1 MDCFYR
7 SHLAFICIFIWSLA
21 LFRTTDSGSITWH
34 EPPPSETVIDTAITS
49 TTETNLTK
57 GSFNEELSCNFSLTA
72 DLSFETVSFEFD
84 GVTVAS
90 YAKGRYPTVADRFVS
105 RFNVTWVPS
114 KLTLIVFKVTSDDKR
129 EYHCRAQGYSSSHGL
144 QAWLR
149 MIKVDVLDKCGVFA
163 YYCYVH

>member
-1 MDCFYR
+1 MWFAVLIKDASYFVFASFCTVTVEKLR
-7 SHLAFICIFIWSLA
+7 N
-21 LFRTTDSGSITWH
+21 GQWH
-34 EPPPSETVIDTAITS
+34 EPPPSETVTDTAITS

-72 DLSFETVSFEFD
+72 DLSFQTVSFEFD

-149 MIKVDVLDKCGVFA
+149 MIKVDVLGKCGVFA